1 MGNTMRL
8 FFLTIAAHL
17 FFVSCNNAQE
27 PINDFPK
34 NSHLMYG
41 GDFSIMKKLEDLG
54 GQYKLNGEVK
64 EGFQIFNENG
74 YTWCRLRLF
83 HTPNLEGPVCNNLEY
98 TIALAQKA
106 RQFGFKIF
114 LNFHYSDTWADPGK
128 QFIPK
133 AWENLAFE
141 TLTDSVFQYT
151 KTVMQ
156 KMKSAG
162 VFPEMVQ
169 IGNEINNGILWPQG
183 KLWESNGNARWDELT
198 DLLKAGIRGVKAVE
212 GGENV
217 PVMIHAATGGNLV
230 ESDNF
235 YKNILQRGV
244 EFDVIGLSYY
254 PWWHG
259 TFEDLEKNLEFL
271 SNKYEQEISVVE
283 TAYYANGWYPE
294 PGEHIYDI
302 QPYPPTEQG
311 QFDFLTELNERL
323 QKFPKVTS
331 VYYWKPDGLDI
342 PGSEIP
348 FLGRS
353 LFNRNG
359 NALKGISAWKTQN

>member
-1 MGNTMRL
+1 MKSIVIIATALL
-8 FFLTIAAHL
+8 FII
-17 FFVSCNNAQE
+17 SCSKKQDSKDENITKNNLA
-27 PINDFPK
+27 
-34 NSHLMYG
+34 YG

-54 GQYKLNGEVK
+54 GQYKVDGLEK
-64 EGFQIFNENG
+64 KGFQIFKENG
-74 YTWCRLRLF
+74 YTWCRLRIF
-83 HTPNLEGPVCNNLEY
+83 HTPNMEGPVCNDLEY
-98 TIALAQKA
+98 TLALAQQAK
-106 RQFGFKIF
+106 QSGFKIF

-133 AWENLAFE
+133 AWENLNFE
-141 TLTDSVFQYT
+141 TLTDSVYQYT
-151 KTVMQ
+151 KNVMLA
-156 KMKSAG
+156 MKSAG
-162 VFPEMVQ
+162 IFPEMVQ
-169 IGNEINNGILWPQG
+169 IGNEINNGMIWPHG
-183 KLWESNGNARWDELT
+183 KLWDSNGNARWDELT
-198 DLLKAGIRGVKAVE
+198 ALLKAGIRGVKEVN
-212 GGENV
+212 GGTEI
-217 PVMIHAATGGNLV
+217 PIMIHAATGGNLV

-235 YKNILQRGV
+235 YSNILQHEV

-294 PGEHIYDI
+294 PEEWVLDV

-311 QFDFLTELNERL
+311 QHDFLVDLATRL
-323 QKFPKVTS
+323 KKYPKVTS

-342 PGSEIP
+342 PGTGIP

-353 LFNRNG
+353 LFDRNG
-359 NALKGISAWKTQN
+359 YAFKGISAWKTQN